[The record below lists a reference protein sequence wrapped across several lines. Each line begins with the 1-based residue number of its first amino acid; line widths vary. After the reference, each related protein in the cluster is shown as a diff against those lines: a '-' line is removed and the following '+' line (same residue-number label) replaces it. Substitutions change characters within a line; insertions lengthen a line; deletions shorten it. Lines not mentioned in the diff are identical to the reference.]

1 MMKEGSIEE
10 LNATWQLL
18 SWTSRAVGKARHKEL
33 SEFGVSGDATS
44 VMFSIVHLGKE
55 ATPSAIARL
64 LIVEPHSVSQ
74 LLTRMEED
82 DLVRRVHDLEFK
94 NLVRIELTEEGKE
107 IYRQSLRRRS
117 IKKMMSVLTAE
128 ERVQLWSSLAKLRE
142 AALKQIGKKPESLY
156 PPSDRAELIEDGTRP
171 TRSEGPKATSDEAA
185 RKHARVK

>member
-18 SWTSRAVGKARHKEL
+18 CWTARAVGKARHKEL

-44 VMFSIVHLGKE
+44 VMFSVVHLGKE

-107 IYRQSLRRRS
+107 IYHQSLRRRS

-156 PPSDRAELIEDGTRP
+156 PPSDRAELIGDGTRP
-171 TRSEGPKATSDEAA
+171 TCSEGPRRHPA
-185 RKHARVK
+185 RLRANTLG